1 MNETRFEIRFQ
12 ISPHGRRLLFHGGT
26 ATMAGLEVATER
38 LMSQVA
44 ETEATGFLVF
54 TQVKTSKPKMPAISV
69 AVPAP

>member
-12 ISPHGRRLLFHGGT
+12 ISPHGRLLFHGGT
-26 ATMAGLEVATER
+26 AIMAGLEVATER